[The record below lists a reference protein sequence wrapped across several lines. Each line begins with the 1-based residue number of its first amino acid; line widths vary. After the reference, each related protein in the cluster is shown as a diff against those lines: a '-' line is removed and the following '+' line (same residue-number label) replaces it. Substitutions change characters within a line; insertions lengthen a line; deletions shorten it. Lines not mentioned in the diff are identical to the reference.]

1 MIYLFYGK
9 DTEKSRVKA
18 HELIDSLLKKK
29 PDASFFKFDT
39 ESFDMEKLEEYIGGQ
54 GLFSNKYIFFLDRLC
69 ENKEIKEQFIEKL
82 KEIKESENIFI
93 ILEGKI
99 DKVTSTKIEKKSEK
113 FINSDLTEK
122 DIAEKNNKKEEL
134 NIFEIGNALAKRN
147 KKEI

>member
-54 GLFSNKYIFFLDRLC
+54 GLF
-69 ENKEIKEQFIEKL
+69 
-82 KEIKESENIFI
+82 
-93 ILEGKI
+93 
-99 DKVTSTKIEKKSEK
+99 
-113 FINSDLTEK
+113 
-122 DIAEKNNKKEEL
+122 
-134 NIFEIGNALAKRN
+134 
-147 KKEI
+147 